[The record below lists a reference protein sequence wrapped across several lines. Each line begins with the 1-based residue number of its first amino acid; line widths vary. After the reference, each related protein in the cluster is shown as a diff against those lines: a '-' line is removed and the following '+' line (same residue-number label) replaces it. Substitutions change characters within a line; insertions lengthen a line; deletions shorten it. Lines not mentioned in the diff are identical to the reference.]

1 MELQCRRCHRV
12 ARPDGSG
19 GVETRPLNA
28 GHPYCSEHLPEN
40 FKTRC
45 EGRKPNGERCKIR
58 RFCGW
63 LTQDRGYTDVSL
75 IEGERYCIFHLPPGF
90 ALEKSTTPVDVDFD
104 KIAYFDLETC
114 SLLPETRYLDT
125 REQRIIEFGAV
136 YNDTSFVA
144 FVDPQGEFAEPH
156 ISGITNEEVRGQAPF
171 PTVFVDFLE
180 YLEAANPV
188 VVVAHNGAKFDLQVL
203 HCEMKRHNLQRLI
216 PRLAAFTFVDS
227 MDLVANYECRKLRC
241 LTRDLHVAVE
251 DRAHRAVDDCYA
263 LKRVVEKIEPPQETW
278 HSAQKVHFSRNVST
292 AGPPGSTN
300 GVSAPVSVPRAGAPW
315 AQVSVT
321 HDGTPAAVERRMS
334 NTGSTKDICVVT
346 RAEALSSVGAHTSMA
361 MDTHLER
368 IVMNEIT
375 RAALAKDKTE
385 RLSPAVEIG
394 GGHAQ
399 VPALEIGVDADGNA
413 RLPAVG
419 MVDVGGGDAQS
430 PALEIGEDANGNVE
444 PLESLMLRTPSPK
457 RKRVLVETP
466 EKMVRIRHED
476 ATPVEKSK
484 RIQTKDDTM
493 DLNI

>member
-278 HSAQKVHFSRNVST
+278 HRLRGQFLCSPIGCCCFGGNKKIQSRHSAVLARTPQW
-292 AGPPGSTN
+292 
-300 GVSAPVSVPRAGAPW
+300 PW
-315 AQVSVT
+315 T
-321 HDGTPAAVERRMS
+321 LIW
-334 NTGSTKDICVVT
+334 N
-346 RAEALSSVGAHTSMA
+346 ALS
-361 MDTHLER
+361 
-368 IVMNEIT
+368 
-375 RAALAKDKTE
+375 
-385 RLSPAVEIG
+385 
-394 GGHAQ
+394 
-399 VPALEIGVDADGNA
+399 
-413 RLPAVG
+413 
-419 MVDVGGGDAQS
+419 
-430 PALEIGEDANGNVE
+430 
-444 PLESLMLRTPSPK
+444 
-457 RKRVLVETP
+457 
-466 EKMVRIRHED
+466 
-476 ATPVEKSK
+476 
-484 RIQTKDDTM
+484 
-493 DLNI
+493 